1 MFLQLVVSGLA
12 GGAVYSIVGL
22 ALVVIYKATNVMN
35 FAQGE
40 MAMFSTF
47 ITYVLITDA
56 GLPYGVAVV
65 LTLAIS
71 AVAGVT
77 LERFIVRP
85 AASTSLLTV
94 AVLTMGMFYIINFFT
109 LRVFPF
115 GSIPRRFPSLFPR
128 STVSVGNAV
137 LSIQKLGTFCA
148 GLVLVLALGAF
159 YRYTK
164 FGIAMRASADNS
176 EAASLMGVN
185 LNRVASVS
193 WALAAMLGAIAGIL
207 VAPFL
212 FLDVLFMK
220 FTLIKSLCAAVMG
233 GFTSLPGVVLGGL
246 LVGLAENLF
255 GGYVSTDFKN
265 SFVFSL
271 ILIVLFLRPQGLMRR
286 ARVIKV

>member
-1 MFLQLVVSGLA
+1 MDIIQH
-12 GGAVYSIVGL
+12 
-22 ALVVIYKATNVMN
+22 KHT
-35 FAQGE
+35 
-40 MAMFSTF
+40 
-47 ITYVLITDA
+47 
-56 GLPYGVAVV
+56 
-65 LTLAIS
+65 
-71 AVAGVT
+71 
-77 LERFIVRP
+77 
-85 AASTSLLTV
+85 
-94 AVLTMGMFYIINFFT
+94 FYIINFFT

-128 STVSVGNAV
+128 STVSLGNAV
-137 LSIQKLGTFCA
+137 VSIQKLGTFGA
-148 GLVLVLALGAF
+148 GLLLVLVLGAF

-164 FGIAMRASADNS
+164 FGIAMRASADNK

-265 SFVFSL
+265 AFVFSL

>member
-1 MFLQLVVSGLA
+1 
-12 GGAVYSIVGL
+12 
-22 ALVVIYKATNVMN
+22 
-35 FAQGE
+35 
-40 MAMFSTF
+40 
-47 ITYVLITDA
+47 
-56 GLPYGVAVV
+56 
-65 LTLAIS
+65 
-71 AVAGVT
+71 
-77 LERFIVRP
+77 
-85 AASTSLLTV
+85 
-94 AVLTMGMFYIINFFT
+94 
-109 LRVFPF
+109 
-115 GSIPRRFPSLFPR
+115 
-128 STVSVGNAV
+128 VSVGNAV

-148 GLVLVLALGAF
+148 GLVLVLLLGAF

-265 SFVFSL
+265 AFVFSL
-271 ILIVLFLRPQGLMRR
+271 ILIVLFLRPQGIMRR
-286 ARVIKV
+286 TQVIKV